1 MFLLQI
7 ICFRWRW
14 DGVVDLTL
22 RWPKHLNVNWEH
34 ELWMAPGQYYNT
46 NTKTSKKTDP
56 DSTGGCDHSPPPPS
70 PPTAPPSSPQS
81 QHLPPRSFHR
91 DDHIICSGIWSNQ
104 PACHLN
110 PQSLLFRAFFK
121 SLERELKQFWAHF
134 QLSLI
139 FRFTHRSSPAP
150 QIDFSPPFFTSP
162 LIYPRNPPHR
172 PHMRTQFSEQLL
184 MKSSP
189 ASNFS
194 ASRVSTLRDRNWKRA
209 SLQPWSNWCASRHRT
224 TNTRNSRTR
233 TKPRNRRHFVLCPRD
248 APKRLG
254 AISYSDVK
262 LVPQGF
268 QIYACN
274 LC

>member
-1 MFLLQI
+1 
-7 ICFRWRW
+7 
-14 DGVVDLTL
+14 
-22 RWPKHLNVNWEH
+22 
-34 ELWMAPGQYYNT
+34 MAPGQYYNT

-56 DSTGGCDHSPPPPS
+56 DSAGGCDHSPPPPS

-194 ASRVSTLRDRNWKRA
+194 ASRVPTPRDRKWKRA

-254 AISYSDVK
+254 AISYSGVK

-268 QIYACN
+268 QIDACN